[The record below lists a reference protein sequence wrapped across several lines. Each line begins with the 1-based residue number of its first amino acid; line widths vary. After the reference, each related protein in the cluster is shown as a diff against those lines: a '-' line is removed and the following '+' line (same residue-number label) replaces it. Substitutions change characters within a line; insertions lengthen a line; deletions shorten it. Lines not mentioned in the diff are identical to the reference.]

1 MPRSEAR
8 PGGVEERVRADV
20 ERLGDLAG
28 VEPSLATLAYRL
40 AADID
45 SATGDDRRLVPS
57 LSRELR
63 AVLAE
68 LGQGRKDGDD
78 GDDLDDLADPS

>member
-1 MPRSEAR
+1 MPSSEACS
-8 PGGVEERVRADV
+8 GTVEQQVRADV
-20 ERLGDLAG
+20 EQLGALDG
-28 VEPSLATLAYRL
+28 VDRSLAELAYRL